1 MEEKPKIQVGYR
13 IGKLTVEQKT
23 DQRLSGY
30 MVWKCRCECGSEI
43 LLDTRRLQRGLITD
57 CGCITKV
64 NPGQKDLTGMR
75 FGKLICIEPSDQKN
89 EKGSGSIWK
98 CRCDCGN
105 DCLAVSRQLIQG
117 YKKSCGC
124 LGHPPLKN
132 FIGKRFS
139 QLTVIAYIGKRDGM
153 HRWKCR
159 CDCGKETIVGQTLL
173 QTGKTKSCGCLQSI
187 VIKKN
192 LELVDGTSVTILRA
206 VQKHR
211 FRNNTSGHTGVYKD
225 KNTNKWIAQITF
237 KRKTYSLGSYDK
249 IEDAIEAREKGESMH
264 RDFLKK
270 YYAEHP
276 ERKVLRDDIDNGV

>member
-89 EKGSGSIWK
+89 EKGSGSI
-98 CRCDCGN
+98 
-105 DCLAVSRQLIQG
+105 
-117 YKKSCGC
+117 
-124 LGHPPLKN
+124 
-132 FIGKRFS
+132 
-139 QLTVIAYIGKRDGM
+139 
-153 HRWKCR
+153 WKCR